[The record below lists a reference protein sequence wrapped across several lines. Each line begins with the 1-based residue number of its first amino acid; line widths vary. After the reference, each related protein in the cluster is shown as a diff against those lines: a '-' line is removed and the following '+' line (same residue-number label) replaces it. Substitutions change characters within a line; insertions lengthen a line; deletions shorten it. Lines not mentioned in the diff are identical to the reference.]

1 MRIVKTMNELFHL
14 VAVKVARKVGSSW
27 AFIFAVLIIA
37 VWALGGTIWGFTD
50 TWLLIINT
58 TCSVTTFLI
67 VFLIQNSQN
76 RESRAMQLK
85 LDELLKSMRSARTDL
100 VDLEEFTDKELDDLE
115 EDFRNLRQEFL
126 EKRAKAIE
134 TKLKHHQ

>member
-1 MRIVKTMNELFHL
+1 MNELFHH
-14 VAVKVARKVGSSW
+14 VAVKVSRRVGSSW
-27 AFIFAVLIIA
+27 AFVIAVAIIA
-37 VWALGGTIWGFTD
+37 IWAIGGAIWGFTD

-85 LDELLKSMRSARTDL
+85 LDELLKSVRSARTDL
-100 VDLEEFTDKELDDLE
+100 VDLEELTDKELDDLE
-115 EDFRNLRQEFL
+115 DDFRNLRREFL

-134 TKLKHHQ
+134 KKLEQHS

>member
-1 MRIVKTMNELFHL
+1 MNEVFHH
-14 VAVKVARKVGSSW
+14 VAVKVARKVGSSS
-27 AFIFAVLIIA
+27 AFITAVLVVALWA
-37 VWALGGTIWGFTD
+37 VGGLIWGFHD

-85 LDELLKSMRSARTDL
+85 LDELLKAMRSARTDL
-100 VDLEEFTDKELDDLE
+100 VGLEELTDAELDELE
-115 EDFRNLRQEFL
+115 NDFRHLRQEFIEEQATL
-126 EKRAKAIE
+126 LKR
-134 TKLKHHQ
+134 KLKEKQQ

>member
-1 MRIVKTMNELFHL
+1 
-14 VAVKVARKVGSSW
+14 
-27 AFIFAVLIIA
+27 
-37 VWALGGTIWGFTD
+37 
-50 TWLLIINT
+50 
-58 TCSVTTFLI
+58 
-67 VFLIQNSQN
+67 
-76 RESRAMQLK
+76 
-85 LDELLKSMRSARTDL
+85 MRSARTDL